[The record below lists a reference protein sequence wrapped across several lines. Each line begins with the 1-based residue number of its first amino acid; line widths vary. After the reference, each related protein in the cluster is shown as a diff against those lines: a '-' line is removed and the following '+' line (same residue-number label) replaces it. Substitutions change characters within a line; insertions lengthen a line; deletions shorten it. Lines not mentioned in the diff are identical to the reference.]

1 MSSGLLYGLGAA
13 FAWGLTDVT
22 AALGGRRYG
31 SLRVVVVTQL
41 LGVVALTFVLAAS
54 LAAGAD
60 APTLDGRSVAIAAV
74 CGFVACLTYLAF
86 FTALRIGPITVVSPA
101 VSAYGGLTVVLAVL
115 MRGESMTLLQAAG
128 AVVST
133 AGVVLVSVRLDGGLR
148 SVRPVGPGLGFALVA
163 LVGFAALT
171 VTMADPI
178 RSIGW
183 LPALIVSRGTNVAL
197 GAGLLAFALA
207 RPSRRFDP
215 FLSGGDQVAAH
226 AVVAVPGVVALPGL
240 VAARSML
247 RSAAMAVV
255 LAGLLDVAGLVSFG
269 IGLETSLVWL
279 VGLASSFG
287 PVAAV
292 IVAVLFLG
300 ERPRPIQWLGIVAI
314 ATGIVLI
321 GLDRSG

>member
-13 FAWGLTDVT
+13 LAWGLTDVT

-31 SLRVVVVTQL
+31 SLRVVVVTQF
-41 LGVVALTFVLAAS
+41 LGVVTLLLVLAATR
-54 LAAGAD
+54 AAGAPAPALD
-60 APTLDGRSVAIAAV
+60 ARSVAVAAL
-74 CGFVACLTYLAF
+74 CGLFACVAYLAF
-86 FTALRIGPITVVSPA
+86 FTALRIGPISVVSPA

-115 MRGESMTLLQAAG
+115 LRGESMTLLQAAG
-128 AVVST
+128 ALIAT
-133 AGVVLVSVRLDGGLR
+133 LGVVLVSLRFQGGLR
-148 SVRPVGPGLGFALVA
+148 SARPVGPGLGFALVA

-197 GAGLLAFALA
+197 GAGLLAYALA

-215 FLSGGDQVAAH
+215 FLSGGDQVAAP
-226 AVVAVPGVVALPGL
+226 AVVAVPGVVAASGPAG
-240 VAARSML
+240 RSVL

-300 ERPRPIQWLGIVAI
+300 ERPRPVQWLGIVAI